1 MRKKRESERRF
12 TSPGGEDWRVDTG
25 LPSTP
30 SVTEP
35 EDRNANDALERERRG
50 AALEQ
55 LATTRRRRE
64 LLELEEL
71 SDVSRARAAG
81 AKWTEIGMALR
92 VSERVV
98 SKKYGPLLKPQVP
111 NGPVTRNGHESTA
124 F

>member
-1 MRKKRESERRF
+1 
-12 TSPGGEDWRVDTG
+12 
-25 LPSTP
+25 
-30 SVTEP
+30 VTTP
-35 EDRNANDALERERRG
+35 EDRNSDDALERERRG
-50 AALEQ
+50 TALEQ

-71 SDVSRARAAG
+71 SNVSRARAAG

-92 VSERVV
+92 VSDRVV

-111 NGPVTRNGHESTA
+111 KGSASRNCNESTA